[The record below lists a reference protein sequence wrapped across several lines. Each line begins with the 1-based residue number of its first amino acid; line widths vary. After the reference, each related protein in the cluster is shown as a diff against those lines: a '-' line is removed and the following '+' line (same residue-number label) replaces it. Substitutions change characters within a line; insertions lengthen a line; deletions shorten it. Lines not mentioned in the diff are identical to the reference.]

1 MWGIPTTETKTYV
14 NTMGIIAA
22 LLTTITFTA
31 AFTVP
36 GGLIQDK
43 GTPILIGRAAFQV
56 FMISDVL
63 AMSLSMMVLFCLLW
77 IMATGNS
84 KNSVV
89 ILDFSIS
96 LLLASFYATIM
107 TFMTGLYAT
116 LFSVKPWIAIVTLVL
131 CSLLMLLIHKYIV
144 IKLLIPFRKA
154 TVIFVT
160 MFWRSTAKFCLRISS
175 CFETKSCTRIFGCCS
190 CCCKRNPC
198 SCFRTYSTRET
209 QQVADALV

>member
-131 CSLLMLLIHKYIV
+131 CSLLSAH
-144 IKLLIPFRKA
+144 A
-154 TVIFVT
+154 
-160 MFWRSTAKFCLRISS
+160 S
-175 CFETKSCTRIFGCCS
+175 
-190 CCCKRNPC
+190 NPQIY
-198 SCFRTYSTRET
+198 RH
-209 QQVADALV
+209 QVAYSFQKSYSYFCYHVLALHC